1 MNLLRNCRNTA
12 QHKNMN
18 DLIVIKSMAENGGG
32 FVKALSKAA
41 SLADKENL
49 GRIRNAWPEYWA
61 KYEQIKKNKI
71 CLETQT
77 ALGFYGDM
85 ENKNETAVERVER
98 LGWDLEMDAGIEEWM
113 TTAEKESAAT
123 EFLAKN
129 E

>member
-1 MNLLRNCRNTA
+1 
-12 QHKNMN
+12 
-18 DLIVIKSMAENGGG
+18 MAENGGG